1 MNINKKL
8 RKMEDKSKDLL
19 FSELL
24 YKSKSTSSLG
34 INTGKNIYNKLTP
47 NTYISTAITSKIIF

>member
-1 MNINKKL
+1 
-8 RKMEDKSKDLL
+8 MEDKSKDLL

-24 YKSKSTSSLG
+24 YKSKSTSFLG